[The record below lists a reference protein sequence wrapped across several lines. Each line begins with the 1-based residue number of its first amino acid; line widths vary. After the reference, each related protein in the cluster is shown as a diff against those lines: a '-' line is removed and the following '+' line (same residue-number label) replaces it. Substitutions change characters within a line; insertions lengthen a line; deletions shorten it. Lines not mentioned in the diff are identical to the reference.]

1 MNNPL
6 DLIFLRLTEAG
17 TEKTVRLQA
26 SLIGAVL
33 ENSRGSTD
41 VFTKL
46 TEDGDSKVFIV
57 QEKEDEIFDAMREA
71 SNNAN
76 EFIELGKEFDKR
88 LVN

>member
-71 SNNAN
+71 YMDSSKGMKN
-76 EFIELGKEFDKR
+76 ESE
-88 LVN
+88 